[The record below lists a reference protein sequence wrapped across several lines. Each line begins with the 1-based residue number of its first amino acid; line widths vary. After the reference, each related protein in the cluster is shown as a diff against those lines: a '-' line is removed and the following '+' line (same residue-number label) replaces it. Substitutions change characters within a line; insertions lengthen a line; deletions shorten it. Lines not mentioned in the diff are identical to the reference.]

1 MDILRGYVIGVE
13 RGITRVRRCDGGVA
27 NLTTTRQYRNG
38 ENIVMLYDVLR
49 DFIAESYT
57 VSEWAAL
64 QDGANLDDTGPE
76 DDEEPDEPATY
87 EDLD

>member
-13 RGITRVRRCDGGVA
+13 RGITRVRRYDGGVA
-27 NLTTTRQYRNG
+27 NLTTKRQYRNG
-38 ENIVMLYDVLR
+38 ENLVMLYDPLR
-49 DFIAESYT
+49 EFIAESYT

-64 QDGANLDDTGPE
+64 QDGVNLDDLGPE
-76 DDEEPDEPATY
+76 PDDEEDDCPTF